1 MPSIRNVHSKFTAL
15 IDQQR
20 KIINA
25 LKEEQT
31 TLNTD
36 IGEATLTISKAV
48 TEAIGKND
56 AASLSKFAQKLDSA
70 LTEAKMTETASYA
83 ELVTDTI
90 ANNTKLDTQI
100 SDYIATNGSA
110 KDLASARAE
119 AKKKRDI
126 SKQLYEIHQ
135 ETIKTLTRKA
145 EDITTFNTQNPEN
158 AITPDTRSFYE
169 EKSAWRYITDKT
181 YRKGRAALLAYKGD
195 YFDDKSNLDAI
206 STQIEDSRA
215 GYAQDQAEYFSAAKK
230 KQDLDDLISGKVSLS
245 EIAEKLSAKTQGALL
260 ISDQFAKAL
269 SNQIGPDFATTVYK
283 ELLRQKNLG
292 KIRDNISEQ
301 ISSAQKT
308 LSQLEAPM
316 TKLNKGKRHAPSKH
330 ISLDLDKITNG
341 VNNGVVLSSYRLA
354 SAERARNAV
363 NSYTP
368 SAGSDIM
375 SLQNLMLIW
384 MISDMSVDPAYAH
397 STIGLDEDVVAGLSN
412 LNINLDLDHLTPDIA
427 GAIDGLDGVSLSD
440 SFNDLD
446 LTKLDINNINIGN
459 FDIGNVD
466 VSVPTIDVSVPTFDM
481 GGGGGCGGGGGGD

>member
-1 MPSIRNVHSKFTAL
+1 MPSIREVHSKFNAL

-36 IGEATLTISKAV
+36 IGAATLNVSKAV
-48 TEAIGKND
+48 TEAIGTHD

-70 LTEAKMTETASYA
+70 LTEAKMTETSNYTEFVTKNISNNA
-83 ELVTDTI
+83 E
-90 ANNTKLDTQI
+90 LDTQI
-100 SDYIATNGSA
+100 TDYIATYGSA
-110 KDLASARAE
+110 KDLARARAE
-119 AKKKRDI
+119 AEKKRDI
-126 SKQLYEIHQ
+126 SKQLYDIHQ
-135 ETIKTLTRKA
+135 ETIKTLTHKA
-145 EDITTFNTQNPEN
+145 EDITTFNSQNPEN
-158 AITPDTRSFYE
+158 AITADTRRFYE
-169 EKSAWRYITDKT
+169 EKSVWRYITDKT
-181 YRKGRAALLAYKGD
+181 YRTGRAALLAYKGD
-195 YFDDKSNLDAI
+195 YFDDKSNLDTI

-215 GYAQDQAEYFSAAKK
+215 GFAHDQAEYFSAAKK
-230 KQDLDDLISGKVSLS
+230 KQDLDDLISAKIDLS
-245 EIAEKLSAKTQGALL
+245 TIAETLSTKAQSALL

-269 SNQIGPDFATTVYK
+269 SNQIGPEFATTVYK

-316 TKLNKGKRHAPSKH
+316 SKLDKGKRNAPSKH
-330 ISLDLDKITNG
+330 ISLDLDKISNG

-397 STIGLDEDVVAGLSN
+397 STIGLDADVVAGLSN
-412 LNINLDLDHLTPDIA
+412 VDINLDLDHLTPDIA
-427 GAIDGLDGVSLSD
+427 GAINGLDGVSLSD

-446 LTKLDINNINIGN
+446 LTKLDISNI
-459 FDIGNVD
+459 DVGNVD
-466 VSVPTIDVSVPTFDM
+466 VGNLDVSVPNIDVSVPTFDLGGSGGF
-481 GGGGGCGGGGGGD
+481 GGGGFD